1 MTVFM
6 LWVGW
11 GSPAGVLLYWGTSSL
26 VAVIQQQTSLYIMQK
41 RDKEN
46 EENTEAANEVYVV
59 RKERKKK
66 PSKKA

>member
-1 MTVFM
+1 
-6 LWVGW
+6 
-11 GSPAGVLLYWGTSSL
+11 LLYWGTSSL